1 MTTRRYIAYR
11 RIRAEL
17 DLLSAEAL
25 AAPER
30 ELLLDAAEG
39 LLLARDDAGEEIQEL
54 RSRTAVA
61 LSLLVGLGRWSDA
74 AADQMWQ
81 WIVDCGPLQSSRPT
95 ESRRAVQHA

>member
-17 DLLSAEAL
+17 DLLSDEAL
-25 AAPER
+25 AASEKD
-30 ELLLDAAEG
+30 LLLDAAEG
-39 LLLARDDAGEEIQEL
+39 LLLARETCEEVQEL
-54 RSRTAVA
+54 RSRTAMA

-81 WIVDCGPLQSSRPT
+81 WIVDCGPLDSRGPT
-95 ESRRAVQHA
+95 EPPRTVQHA